1 MKDLTYIQK
10 KVLEVVSQHP
20 RYKPITG
27 LEIAKII
34 ELKDR
39 DSGKEGADMRSVIHA
54 LRVKGYPICAN
65 GKGYWYARTE
75 EELSKYIFGFQG
87 RVNKEQAAV
96 DGLKKAFSN
105 VGMGF
110 QNIPN
115 PDVMRVQSKSQP
127 KVFYEVRK
135 SERGVL
141 TCNCPAFNFRSKC
154 SHVDKI
160 YEEERSAKFQSLI

>member
-10 KVLEVVSQHP
+10 KVLEIVSQHP
-20 RYKPITG
+20 RYSPITG
-27 LEIAKII
+27 KQVADKIG
-34 ELKDR
+34 LKDR

-65 GKGYWYARTE
+65 GKGYWYARTA

-96 DGLKKAFSN
+96 DGLKNSFPN

-115 PDVMRVQSKSQP
+115 PDVM
-127 KVFYEVRK
+127 
-135 SERGVL
+135 
-141 TCNCPAFNFRSKC
+141 
-154 SHVDKI
+154 
-160 YEEERSAKFQSLI
+160 

>member
-10 KVLEVVSQHP
+10 KVLEIVSQHP
-20 RYKPITG
+20 RYSPITG
-27 LEIAKII
+27 KQVADKIG
-34 ELKDR
+34 LKDR

-54 LRVKGYPICAN
+54 LRIKGYPICAN
-65 GKGYWYARTE
+65 GKGYWYARTA

-87 RVNKEQAAV
+87 RVDKEQAAI
-96 DGLKKAFSN
+96 DGLKNSFPN

-115 PDVMRVQSKSQP
+115 PDVMRIQSKSNP

-135 SERGVL
+135 SDRGMLV
-141 TCNCPAFNFRSKC
+141 CNCAAFNFRRKC
-154 SHVDKI
+154 AHTDKI
-160 YEEERSAKFQSLI
+160 YEEEQSKKSQVLI